1 MTLLDTYIVLNA
13 FLEIAIPILAAA
25 VILEVL
31 FFSIEEISIR
41 KSQKIAPGADWNYSP
56 PRSTP
61 EDSSSQAMWTTE
73 PHRNEKLK

>member
-13 FLEIAIPILAAA
+13 FLEIAIPILAAT

-31 FFSIEEISIR
+31 FFAIEEISIR
-41 KSQKIAPGADWNYSP
+41 KSQKIARGADWNYSP

-61 EDSSSQAMWTTE
+61 EDSASQAMWTTE
-73 PHRNEKLK
+73 PHGNEKLK